1 MNEPAV
7 SSAPPKLVSMQTRV
21 RDNVLS
27 EKRTLIIVA
36 GAGVAA
42 HVMDV
47 RQFDV
52 PPLQPPP
59 RGLVEQIGHDRA
71 QADKKAAL
79 RLASSWA
86 GLFETLAKRMMWNGV
101 VTGDEKQVVELV
113 MTKLVMVGESKLV
126 LSIRNKQHLCVCRRS
141 HWVRSWKMLS
151 DIMQTAHCKI
161 MVKLQLW
168 HAGKHTAIKGSQSHA
183 IASGRQRK
191 RS

>member
-1 MNEPAV
+1 M

-101 VTGDEKQVVELV
+101 VTGDEKQVVEDSLLV
-113 MTKLVMVGESKLV
+113 
-126 LSIRNKQHLCVCRRS
+126 NDQACH
-141 HWVRSWKMLS
+141 
-151 DIMQTAHCKI
+151 
-161 MVKLQLW
+161 
-168 HAGKHTAIKGSQSHA
+168 
-183 IASGRQRK
+183 GR
-191 RS
+191 